1 MDLFL
6 QCVVDLMEC
15 VIRHVRGLVNDDG
28 IVLPDGVVDHV
39 LLICRNRDVEECVD
53 GVNIEVRVEFLP
65 IVGG

>member
-1 MDLFL
+1 
-6 QCVVDLMEC
+6 MEC